1 MINLIKLLMLVFV
14 IFMFGCTKLDIEPAP
29 QPKTLVDVFSVA
41 ESQVSDGEE
50 IMFKLASDSLY
61 TIKLVDKTTGQ
72 VLSKEKIKGIIG
84 ANKIKIYT
92 KSLPSKYLYLVLENG
107 NKKEMN
113 KTTIIAK

>member
-1 MINLIKLLMLVFV
+1 MKKFKIIVLCCILAT
-14 IFMFGCTKLDIEPAP
+14 IGCTKMDIEPIPP
-29 QPKTLVDVFSVA
+29 QPKPLTDIFLTS
-41 ESQVSDGEE
+41 ESSITDGEE
-50 IMFKLASDSLY
+50 VMFKLTSDSVYVLK
-61 TIKLVDKTTGQ
+61 IVDKSSGQ

-92 KSLPSKYLYLVLENG
+92 KSLPSKYLYLVLEDG

>member
-1 MINLIKLLMLVFV
+1 MFLFLFFMI
-14 IFMFGCTKLDIEPAP
+14 GCTKIEIEPAP
-29 QPKTLVDVFSVA
+29 QPKMLVDVFSVS
-41 ESQVSDGEE
+41 ENQVSDGEE
-50 IMFKLASDSLY
+50 IMFKLTSDSLY
-61 TIKLVDKTTGQ
+61 TIKLVDKITGQ

-92 KSLPSKYLYLVLENG
+92 KSLPSKYLYLVLEDG